1 MALPRTPSHS
11 LLRGKLLTKAGRY
24 HEAIQVLG
32 SPESHVTKTDQS
44 ECRIVLG
51 VAHLYAGE
59 EEEVVRVLGEGEGEG
74 EVPGLFQEMVY
85 YMRGV
90 ASLSLGETRSGMVDV
105 NRSLVLN
112 SQSYRVSVS
121 IYGLVHV
128 LSSPHRPS

>member
-1 MALPRTPSHS
+1 M
-11 LLRGKLLTKAGRY
+11 
-24 HEAIQVLG
+24 
-32 SPESHVTKTDQS
+32 TKTDQS

-59 EEEVVRVLGEGEGEG
+59 KEEVVRVLGEGEG

-112 SQSYRVSVS
+112 SQSYRVSVQ
-121 IYGLVHV
+121 IHCLVHI
-128 LSSPHRPS
+128 LSSPHRPF